1 LKVKG
6 SWRSFT
12 RRGTQA
18 KVPTTNQI
26 THNLKSDPGRTEN
39 RIVRPCARSR
49 SETEVMPDKIL
60 SVDAVLALV
69 PYCRMQLF
77 RKVKDGTF
85 PAPLQLG
92 ARRIGWRESD
102 ITTWQ
107 QS

>member
-1 LKVKG
+1 
-6 SWRSFT
+6 
-12 RRGTQA
+12 
-18 KVPTTNQI
+18 
-26 THNLKSDPGRTEN
+26 
-39 RIVRPCARSR
+39 
-49 SETEVMPDKIL
+49 MPDKIL

>member
-1 LKVKG
+1 
-6 SWRSFT
+6 
-12 RRGTQA
+12 
-18 KVPTTNQI
+18 
-26 THNLKSDPGRTEN
+26 
-39 RIVRPCARSR
+39 
-49 SETEVMPDKIL
+49 MPDKIL

-107 QS
+107 QSLSVVAYAATSVGEVA